1 METMRTVRGKSRAP
15 QGAKKGSNRAD
26 AVHTPRRC
34 LAKNDML
41 RKSLILLPL
50 FLAGCSWFRGWSV
63 PTVPGLV
70 PYRID
75 IQQGN
80 VITKE
85 MLDKLQPGMTRS
97 QVRFVLGTPL
107 LVDPFRTD
115 RWDYV
120 YFLDKRGDR
129 AEQRQL
135 RVYFKDDKMIR
146 YEGDLAADPKA
157 GVTPTASPAAKPEA
171 APAKPAAAPAT
182 PARDADTDANIKPQ
196 LRLSP
201 SAGTPA
207 SADERAAAPAA
218 AAPPAAAAT
227 PAAPGGLD
235 TPPLPR
241 LTLPPE
247 TPDAAAAKPDTPP
260 KP

>member
-1 METMRTVRGKSRAP
+1 
-15 QGAKKGSNRAD
+15 
-26 AVHTPRRC
+26 
-34 LAKNDML
+34 ML

-80 VITKE
+80 VVTKE

-120 YFLDKRGDR
+120 YFFDKRGDR
-129 AEQRQL
+129 TEQRQL

-157 GVTPTASPAAKPEA
+157 GDAAAASPALRPESKPETA
-171 APAKPAAAPAT
+171 AAEPAKPVAAPAT
-182 PARDADTDANIKPQ
+182 PAREADAVPGVKPQ
-196 LRLSP
+196 LRMSTIEGQP
-201 SAGTPA
+201 VKP
-207 SADERAAAPAA
+207 DDAAPAA
-218 AAPPAAAAT
+218 DPPAAS
-227 PAAPGGLD
+227 AAPGASGGLEA
-235 TPPLPR
+235 PPLPR

-247 TPDAAAAKPDTPP
+247 TPGAATATPDTPA

>member
-1 METMRTVRGKSRAP
+1 
-15 QGAKKGSNRAD
+15 
-26 AVHTPRRC
+26 
-34 LAKNDML
+34 ML

-50 FLAGCSWFRGWSV
+50 LLAGCSWFRGWSA
-63 PTVPGLV
+63 PSVPGLV

-80 VITKE
+80 VITSE
-85 MLDKLQPGMTRS
+85 MLQKLQPGMTRS

-107 LVDPFRTD
+107 LVDPFRED

-135 RVYFKDDKMIR
+135 RVFFKDDRMTR
-146 YEGDLAADPKA
+146 YEGDLVVDAKPGAAAATPAAPVAPKEQA
-157 GVTPTASPAAKPEA
+157 VAVPAKPTA
-171 APAKPAAAPAT
+171 PAAAPGT
-182 PARDADTDANIKPQ
+182 PARDADAAANVKPQ

-201 SAGTPA
+201 SEGQPA
-207 SADERAAAPAA
+207 SAEEKAA
-218 AAPPAAAAT
+218 AAAAQPAPEVPKAV
-227 PAAPGGLD
+227 PGTLEA
-235 TPPLPR
+235 PPLPR
-241 LTLPPE
+241 LKLPPD
-247 TPDAAAAKPDTPP
+247 TPDAAGAAAQPEPPP